1 MKIPNILIV
10 SKLLINRELSS
21 MPHYNTIFNQ
31 LFQFIPG
38 HHFEKKVTELKMDN
52 YCKSFTSWKQ
62 FLTLLYA
69 QISGK
74 DSLREIESGLMSNRN
89 KLYHLGLDT
98 VAKSTLGD
106 AMNRRDPRIFET
118 MFYDVL
124 GRAQGFSP
132 KHKFKFSNPL
142 YSIDSTTVSLC
153 LNMFEWAKYRT
164 RKGAIKIHTQL
175 DHNGHLPCFLVMTDG
190 KTSDIKAARNYI
202 EIEPDSIY
210 CVDKGYYDLKW
221 FSRINLKKAFFVTR
235 LKDNADIVIA
245 GQHRPPNEKQ
255 GILADN
261 VIKFRSVPSS
271 TKYPEK
277 MRAIDYIDEKTGKA
291 YTFITNNFYLSAAT
305 IAEIYHQRWQIELFF
320 KWIKQNLKI
329 KSFLGT
335 SENAVMSQIW
345 TAMIYYLLLAYIKF
359 MSKISISITEIGWRI
374 KDGLMECL
382 NLLELLNI
390 SRDKITKPPDWNAEI
405 RQPDLFDWAFSIKF

>member
-1 MKIPNILIV
+1 
-10 SKLLINRELSS
+10 

-38 HHFEKKVTELKMDN
+38 HHFEKTVRELKMDN
-52 YCKSFTSWKQ
+52 YCKSFTSRKQ

-74 DSLREIESGLMSNRN
+74 DSLREIESGLLSNKN
-89 KLYHLGLDT
+89 KLYHLGLES
-98 VAKSTLGD
+98 VARSTLSD
-106 AMNRRDPRIFET
+106 AMNRRDPRIFEE
-118 MFYDVL
+118 MFYEVL
-124 GRAQGFSP
+124 RRAQEFAP
-132 KHKFKFSNPL
+132 KHKFKFNNPL
-142 YSIDSTTVSLC
+142 YSIDSTTISLC

-164 RKGAIKIHTQL
+164 RKGALKIHTQL
-175 DHNGHLPCFLVMTDG
+175 DHDGHLPCFLVMTDG
-190 KTSDIKAARNYI
+190 KTSDIKAARTNL

-210 CVDKGYYDLKW
+210 CLDKGYYDLSW
-221 FSRINLKKAFFVTR
+221 FNLINQKKAFFVTR
-235 LKDNADIVIA
+235 LKENADIIIA
-245 GQHRPPNEKQ
+245 GQHKKPNRKQ

-261 VIKFRSVPSS
+261 IIEFCSPASGA
-271 TKYPEK
+271 KYPGR
-277 MRAIDYIDEKTGKA
+277 MRAIDYIDEETGKV
-291 YTFITNNFYLSAAT
+291 YTFITNNFNLSAAT
-305 IAEIYHQRWQIELFF
+305 VAEIYHQRWQIEIFF

-359 MSKISISITEIGWRI
+359 ISKIDVSITEIGWRI

-390 SRDKITKPPDWNAEI
+390 SREKISKPPDWNAKV
-405 RQPDLFDWAFSIKF
+405 RQPDLFDWNFSTRF